1 MNGPTLRML
10 AALSVADRQVAE
22 VLTYVIAKP
31 VMKGSVI
38 YHPLVRAPDVE
49 RRRRKTVDGAPRR
62 PGRIT
67 RF

>member
-1 MNGPTLRML
+1 MNGPMLRML

-38 YHPLVRAPDVE
+38 YHPLVPAQPLNGPTTRAVIQP
-49 RRRRKTVDGAPRR
+49 P
-62 PGRIT
+62 
-67 RF
+67 